1 MTCVSPQSNRK
12 HPRYIILKVSLKLL
26 QQKAYMRAPT
36 RTAILPED
44 WTKMKNESA
53 LVDFYFSPPKNSE
66 GESIFRDY
74 SWQNSGA
81 KY

>member
-1 MTCVSPQSNRK
+1 
-12 HPRYIILKVSLKLL
+12 
-26 QQKAYMRAPT
+26 MRAPT
-36 RTAILPED
+36 RTPILTED

-53 LVDFYFSPPKNSE
+53 PVDFYFSPPKNSE